1 MSKLLLLSV
10 NEDDI
15 IDQILAFLDHGNRTY
30 NLAEHTM
37 EKKLIFD
44 GIVIDIIHRFVYK
57 EGIEIKLTHIEFE
70 ILLLLAR
77 HPGKIFTKESI
88 YNTLWN
94 EAYERNYNGV
104 MSHIRNIREK
114 VEDDPSKPVYIQFGV

>member
-1 MSKLLLLSV
+1 MLSINE

-77 HPGKIFTKESI
+77 VCLKTQIVCAI
-88 YNTLWN
+88 
-94 EAYERNYNGV
+94 
-104 MSHIRNIREK
+104 
-114 VEDDPSKPVYIQFGV
+114 

>member
-88 YNTLWN
+88 YNTVW
-94 EAYERNYNGV
+94 G
-104 MSHIRNIREK
+104 IG
-114 VEDDPSKPVYIQFGV
+114 YIFI